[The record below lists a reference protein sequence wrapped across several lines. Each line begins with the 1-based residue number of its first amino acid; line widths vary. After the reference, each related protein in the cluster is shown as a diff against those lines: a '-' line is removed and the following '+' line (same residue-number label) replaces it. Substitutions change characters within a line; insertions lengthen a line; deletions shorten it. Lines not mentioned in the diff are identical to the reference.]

1 VESTGYPV
9 KARGWGQ
16 NKYIFYKQYINRSIN
31 NLLFLSYKIKTMKD
45 LLDKPIGQIVTEDFR
60 TAQVFK
66 QHNIDFCCKGH
77 RSLSE
82 VASRKA
88 LDTDQILSEL
98 ERVVAGQAEG
108 VPDFKSWPLDAL
120 ADHIEKKH
128 HRYVEEKI
136 PVLKAFLEKLCS
148 VHGGRHPEL
157 FEIMAAFNA
166 SAGELAMHMK
176 KEELL
181 LFPMI
186 RKMVR
191 ASKEGTPLPQ
201 APFGTVG
208 NPIRV
213 MMEEHETEGERFEE
227 IRALSN
233 GYTPPE
239 DGCTTYRVTYSML
252 VEFEGDL
259 HQHIHLEN
267 NILFPGAVE
276 LEEALS

>member
-1 VESTGYPV
+1 
-9 KARGWGQ
+9 
-16 NKYIFYKQYINRSIN
+16 
-31 NLLFLSYKIKTMKD
+31 MKH

-77 RSLSE
+77 HSLSE

-108 VPDFKSWPLDAL
+108 IPDFKSWSLDVL

-136 PVLKAFLEKLCS
+136 PVLKAFLEKLCN
-148 VHGGRHPEL
+148 VHGQRHPEL
-157 FEIMAAFNA
+157 FEITGAFNA
-166 SAGELAMHMK
+166 SAGELTMHMK

-181 LFPMI
+181 LFPII
-186 RKMVR
+186 RKMVK
-191 ASKEGTPLPQ
+191 ASKEGTPPPA

-213 MMEEHETEGERFEE
+213 MMEEHETEGTRFEE

-239 DGCTTYRVTYSML
+239 DGCTTYRVTFSML
-252 VEFEGDL
+252 AEFEGDL

-276 LEEALS
+276 LEETLS